1 MEGPGR
7 VRRPLIVIEHLEDH
21 FSRWLRAEYR
31 HAAEMAGDR
40 LYVTNAGCFCSEIS
54 RVVGREHCF
63 RESILELQGVLY
75 TRPERV
81 IVLDPRAGE
90 ELSPGTASGAEALV
104 VGGILGDH
112 PPRGR
117 TWEALTRRALEAGMR
132 AAHLGEGQLSIDG
145 AVYVALQ
152 VAEGRRVS
160 ELSFVDGLSVEVD
173 LGDGFVRE
181 VVLPF
186 RYPVVGGKPLVSGEV
201 LELLRSG
208 LGYEEYLEASGRV
221 GGCSSEEQADE
232 QRG

>member
-1 MEGPGR
+1 ME
-7 VRRPLIVIEHLEDH
+7 RPLIVIEHLEDH

-31 HAAEMAGDR
+31 HAAEIAGER
-40 LYVTNAGCFCSEIS
+40 LFVTNAGCFCDEIS

-63 RESILELQGVLY
+63 RESILELEGVLY
-75 TRPERV
+75 TSPERV

-90 ELSPGTASGAEALV
+90 ELTPGAAGEAEALV

-152 VAEGRRVS
+152 VTRGRRVS
-160 ELSFVDGLSVEVD
+160 ELGFVDGLGVEVD

-181 VVLPF
+181 VWLPF
-186 RYPVVGGKPLVSGEV
+186 RYPVVDGEPLVSREV

-208 LGYEEYLEASGRV
+208 LGYEEYLEASGRMS
-221 GGCSSEEQADE
+221 GCSSEKDAYE
-232 QRG
+232 QRGQR